1 MKLPLLFRDKGFL
14 IPLSTLLGITAYII
28 VYPAFLTKV
37 DPSRW
42 YVVPKGLPPSQVY
55 PFGTTLTGQNIADL
69 VPIALRNSIVIGG
82 TTALTSIAIAIVLS
96 MLVVLVRRGVSAT
109 MTFID
114 TMCTIP
120 PLPVLIV
127 LLYGWRDYITMP
139 LIGLILSIFGWAWPS
154 RALISIL
161 SSLRERT
168 FIHTSYLSGLP
179 TYLIMVKDFIPYIL
193 RYILIGF
200 VNLSLWGI
208 GMETTVA
215 MFGAMRMDIPT
226 IGTTLYWSM
235 HFQAFILGLW
245 WWYMIPTLFLI
256 LFILSLYALGVK
268 LDEYLTVGV

>member
-1 MKLPLLFRDKGFL
+1 MKLPSIFKDRSFL
-14 IPLSTLLGITAYII
+14 IPLSILLGIVVYII
-28 VYPAFLTKV
+28 VYPALFIRV
-37 DPSRW
+37 DPTRW
-42 YVVPKGLPPSQVY
+42 YVVPKGLPPSQDY

-82 TTALTSIAIAIVLS
+82 TTALTSIAIAVVLS
-96 MLVVLVRRGVSAT
+96 MLVVLVRKGVTAT

-256 LFILSLYALGVK
+256 VFILSLYALGVK
-268 LDEYLTVGV
+268 LDEYLTAGV